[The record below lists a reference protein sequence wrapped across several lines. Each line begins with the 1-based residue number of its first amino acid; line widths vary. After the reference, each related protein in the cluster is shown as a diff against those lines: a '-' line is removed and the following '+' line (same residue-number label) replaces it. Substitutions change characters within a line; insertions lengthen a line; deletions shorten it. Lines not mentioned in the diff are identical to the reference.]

1 MLAEA
6 LPHLFWAQKEQ
17 LDSRSVSFPPARE
30 QEERWGSGDMDE
42 LGRKGHESSVMNAK
56 TPPKVIETITT
67 SRVIS
72 V

>member
-1 MLAEA
+1 MQRLCPTLVLGSERAA
-6 LPHLFWAQKEQ
+6 GLKVWL
-17 LDSRSVSFPPARE
+17 LPPARE
-30 QEERWGSGDMDE
+30 QEEQWGSGDMDE

-56 TPPKVIETITT
+56 TPPKVNETVKT